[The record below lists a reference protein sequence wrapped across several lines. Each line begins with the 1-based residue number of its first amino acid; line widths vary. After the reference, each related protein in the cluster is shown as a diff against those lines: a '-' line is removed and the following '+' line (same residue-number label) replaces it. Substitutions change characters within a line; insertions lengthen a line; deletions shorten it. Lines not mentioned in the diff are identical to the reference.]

1 MNILITG
8 GLGHIGSGLI
18 EPLSRLKHINIRNI
32 YVLDNFLTQRY
43 CSLFN
48 NKFKKIKFYEVN
60 ILKDNIEYFF
70 KNFKIS
76 YVVHLAAIT
85 DATNSFIIGNDLFKN
100 NLGSTKIISRLC
112 ERFNVKMIF
121 ISSTSIYGK
130 NNSIVDEKTEKKFL
144 KPQSPYAKIK
154 IIEENLLKKNKNKLK
169 YNTFRFGTIAGVSK
183 GIRFHTAVNK
193 FCLNA
198 SLDNKIHVY
207 KTALH
212 QFRPY
217 LSIVDSFQTFKFTIE
232 KNFFQ
237 NDIFNVLT
245 GNYTVNQIL
254 NKIRKFKKNIS
265 IDYVNA
271 PIMNQLS
278 YHVDDRKIKHHG
290 LKLKGSIEKDI
301 KDTLKLLQ
309 NLKR

>member
-1 MNILITG
+1 M
-8 GLGHIGSGLI
+8 
-18 EPLSRLKHINIRNI
+18 
-32 YVLDNFLTQRY
+32 
-43 CSLFN
+43 
-48 NKFKKIKFYEVN
+48 
-60 ILKDNIEYFF
+60 
-70 KNFKIS
+70 
-76 YVVHLAAIT
+76 
-85 DATNSFIIGNDLFKN
+85 TNAEKSFGKEKEMFKN
-100 NLGSTKIISRLC
+100 NINCMKTVIKYCSQNNTKL
-112 ERFNVKMIF
+112 VHL
-121 ISSTSIYGK
+121 SSTSVYGK
-130 NNSIVDEKTEKKFL
+130 QVKLVDETCEEEFL

-154 IIEENLLKKNKNKLK
+154 IIEENLLKKNRNKLR
-169 YNTFRFGTIAGVSK
+169 YNTYRFGTISGVSK

-198 SLDNKIHVY
+198 SLNSKIHVY

-217 LSIVDSFQTFKFTIE
+217 LSVIDSFQAFKFTIE
-232 KNFFQ
+232 NNFFE

-254 NKIRKFKKNIS
+254 TKIKKFKKRIT

-278 YHVDDRKIKHHG
+278 YHVDDKKIRNHG
-290 LKLKGSIEKDI
+290 FKIKGSIEKDI

-309 NLKR
+309 NLKV

>member
-1 MNILITG
+1 MKILITG
-8 GLGHIGSGLI
+8 ACGHIGSYLFENVYKI
-18 EPLSRLKHINIRNI
+18 KNVSKTILVDNLKSNR
-32 YVLDNFLTQRY
+32 FS
-43 CSLFN
+43 SLFN
-48 NKFKKIKFYEVN
+48 TQK
-60 ILKDNIEYFF
+60 
-70 KNFKIS
+70 
-76 YVVHLAAIT
+76 
-85 DATNSFIIGNDLFKN
+85 KN
-100 NLGSTKIISRLC
+100 NLNFFIKDLNDIKSLNEFNDVDLIIHCASMTNAEKSFGKEKEMYKNNINCMKTVINYCSEHNTRLLHL
-112 ERFNVKMIF
+112 
-121 ISSTSIYGK
+121 SSTSVYGK
-130 NNSIVDEKTEKKFL
+130 QAKLVDETCEKKFL

>member
-1 MNILITG
+1 MKILITG
-8 GLGHIGSGLI
+8 SCGHIGSY
-18 EPLSRLKHINIRNI
+18 LSDNVYKIKNVSKTILVDNLKSNRF
-32 YVLDNFLTQRY
+32 D
-43 CSLFN
+43 SLFN
-48 NKFKKIKFYEVN
+48 SKK
-60 ILKDNIEYFF
+60 
-70 KNFKIS
+70 
-76 YVVHLAAIT
+76 
-85 DATNSFIIGNDLFKN
+85 KN
-100 NLGSTKIISRLC
+100 NLNFFNKDLNDIKSLDQFNDIDLIIHCASMTNAEKSFGKEKEMYNNNINCMKTVIKYCSDTNTRL
-112 ERFNVKMIF
+112 VHL
-121 ISSTSIYGK
+121 SSTSVYGK
-130 NNSIVDEKTEKKFL
+130 QVKLVDETCEKEFL

-154 IIEENLLKKNKNKLK
+154 MIEENLLKKNKNKLK
-169 YNTFRFGTIAGVSK
+169 YNTYRFGTISGVSK

-198 SLDNKIHVY
+198 SLNDRIHVY

-217 LSIVDSFQTFKFTIE
+217 LSLVDSFEVFKFTVE

-254 NKIRKFKKNIS
+254 NKIRKFKRKIN

-278 YHVDDRKIKHHG
+278 YHVDDSKIKLQG
-290 LKLKGSIEKDI
+290 LKTKGSLENDI
-301 KDTLKLLQ
+301 KNTLKLLD

>member
-1 MNILITG
+1 MKILITG
-8 GLGHIGSGLI
+8 ACGHIGSY
-18 EPLSRLKHINIRNI
+18 LSENI
-32 YVLDNFLTQRY
+32 YKIKKVSKAILIDNLKSNRFN
-43 CSLFN
+43 SLFYSQ
-48 NKFKKIKFYEVN
+48 K
-60 ILKDNIEYFF
+60 
-70 KNFKIS
+70 
-76 YVVHLAAIT
+76 
-85 DATNSFIIGNDLFKN
+85 KN
-100 NLGSTKIISRLC
+100 NLNFFVRDLNNLNCLDDINNIDTIIHCASMTNAEKSFSKEKEMYKNNLNAMKTVIRYCKKKNTKLIH
-112 ERFNVKMIF
+112 
-121 ISSTSIYGK
+121 ISSTSVYGK
-130 NNSIVDEKTEKKFL
+130 QAEVVDENCEKKFL
-144 KPQSPYAKIK
+144 NPQSPYAKIK
-154 IIEENLLKKNKNKLK
+154 LIEENLLKKNSNNLK

>member
-1 MNILITG
+1 MKILITG
-8 GLGHIGSGLI
+8 SCGHIGSY
-18 EPLSRLKHINIRNI
+18 LSDNVYKIKNVSKTILVDNLKSNRF
-32 YVLDNFLTQRY
+32 D
-43 CSLFN
+43 SLFN
-48 NKFKKIKFYEVN
+48 SKK
-60 ILKDNIEYFF
+60 
-70 KNFKIS
+70 
-76 YVVHLAAIT
+76 
-85 DATNSFIIGNDLFKN
+85 KN
-100 NLGSTKIISRLC
+100 NLNFFNKDLNDIKSLDQFNDIDLIIHCASMTNAEKSFGKEKEMYNNNINCMKTVIKYCSDTNTRL
-112 ERFNVKMIF
+112 VHL
-121 ISSTSIYGK
+121 SSTSVYGK
-130 NNSIVDEKTEKKFL
+130 QVKLVDETCENEFL

-154 IIEENLLKKNKNKLK
+154 MIEENLLKKNKNKLK
-169 YNTFRFGTIAGVSK
+169 YNTYRFGTISGVSK

-198 SLDNKIHVY
+198 SLNDRIHVY

-217 LSIVDSFQTFKFTIE
+217 LSLVDSFEVFKFTVE

-254 NKIRKFKKNIS
+254 NKIRKFKRKINIE
-265 IDYVNA
+265 YVNA

-278 YHVDDRKIKHHG
+278 YHVDDSKIKLQG
-290 LKLKGSIEKDI
+290 LKTKGSLENDI
-301 KDTLKLLQ
+301 KNTLKLLD